1 VSEVTLGSSVIEGLL
16 LKYGEDEDEEDEA
29 EQSGGEYRT
38 LKAIQ
43 VRMLGPQ
50 RHLNFLRHISLAGK
64 RDIHKL
70 LIPLSLSSQP
80 VFFCL
85 VVIFH
90 SFLTVFFFCF
100 LSSVFLF

>member
-1 VSEVTLGSSVIEGLL
+1 MSEVTLGSSVIEGLL

-29 EQSGGEYRT
+29 EHSGGEYRT

-64 RDIHKL
+64 RVIHNPNL
-70 LIPLSLSSQP
+70 P
-80 VFFCL
+80 FF
-85 VVIFH
+85 FFSA
-90 SFLTVFFFCF
+90 SFLFVS
-100 LSSVFLF
+100 L